1 MISKGLE
8 FIDVARSGLCAKVDK
23 IITDLGH
30 SAHSIYKL
38 HAVPDDR
45 MLKPFESLCV
55 SKDQCVVTK
64 LKTGVRVQLLW
75 WLFALCC
82 KGIPH

>member
-1 MISKGLE
+1 MIGEGLE
-8 FIDVARSGLCAKVDK
+8 FVDIARSGLGAKVDK
-23 IITDLGH
+23 IVTDLCH

-45 MLKPFESLCV
+45 MLKPFESLFV
-55 SKDQCVVTK
+55 SKGQCVVTK
-64 LKTGVRVQLLW
+64 LKTGVRVQLLR
-75 WLFALCC
+75 WLFAICC

>member
-1 MISKGLE
+1 MISEGLE
-8 FIDVARSGLCAKVDK
+8 FIDVARSGLSAKMDK
-23 IITDLGH
+23 IVTDFCH

-55 SKDQCVVTK
+55 SKDQ
-64 LKTGVRVQLLW
+64 W
-75 WLFALCC
+75 
-82 KGIPH
+82 

>member
-1 MISKGLE
+1 
-8 FIDVARSGLCAKVDK
+8 
-23 IITDLGH
+23 
-30 SAHSIYKL
+30 
-38 HAVPDDR
+38 
-45 MLKPFESLCV
+45 
-55 SKDQCVVTK
+55 VTK

>member
-1 MISKGLE
+1 MIREGLE
-8 FIDVARSGLCAKVDK
+8 FIDVARSGLGAKVNK
-23 IITDLGH
+23 IVTDFRH
-30 SAHSIYKL
+30 AAHSIYKS

-64 LKTGVRVQLLW
+64 LKTGIRVQLLR
-75 WLFALCC
+75 WLFAFCC